1 MKKDISKKQN
11 RYRLYNSITGKELAA
26 ANQLHAFR
34 ELYSES
40 EARFLTIFDN
50 RANIFMG
57 GSVIFKDAEERQFL
71 TETK

>member
-40 EARFLTIFDN
+40 EAKFLTLFDVDK
-50 RANIFMG
+50 NIFMG
-57 GSVIFKDAEERQFL
+57 ASLIFKDAVES
-71 TETK
+71 